1 MDASMSGGGSQRLVS
16 VGGGRA
22 VAYAVLVGGA
32 AYLLAFVYGPDE
44 PAARLAVAAILAV
57 GYVGVAHAVGTLR
70 RRRVAR

>member
-1 MDASMSGGGSQRLVS
+1 MNASMPGGGPQRLAT
-16 VGGGRA
+16 VGGRRA
-22 VAYAVLVGGA
+22 VAYAALVGGA

-44 PAARLAVAAILAV
+44 PAARLAVTAIIAV